1 MRELEGIE
9 LENKVQEHDKKFR
22 EVDLELENH
31 REQLLQLKQN
41 DEKFQQDVSLLKTDL
56 AKLQSGQSSLELTV
70 MKGNESTRDLI
81 NENKVITNRLLDHV
95 IGKDA
100 QEHQS
105 DIETRKQKWE
115 IVGKVTVAVF
125 GGSGVLYLIVQAFLP

>member
-1 MRELEGIE
+1 MEK
-9 LENKVQEHDKKFR
+9 KVQEHDEKFK
-22 EVDLELENH
+22 EVDLELESH

-81 NENKVITNRLLDHV
+81 TENKVITNRLLDHV

-100 QEHQS
+100 QDHQS
-105 DIETRKQKWE
+105 DIDTRKQKWE
-115 IVGKVTVAVF
+115 IIGKISVAVAS
-125 GGSGVLYLIVQAFLP
+125 GSGVLYLIVQAYLP

>member
-1 MRELEGIE
+1 MQTERFYVLKGGWTLEEID
-9 LENKVQEHDKKFR
+9 LKNKVQEHENKFK
-22 EVDLELENH
+22 EVDLELESH

-81 NENKVITNRLLDHV
+81 NENKVITNKLLDHV

-105 DIETRKQKWE
+105 DIDTRKQK
-115 IVGKVTVAVF
+115 
-125 GGSGVLYLIVQAFLP
+125 

>member
-1 MRELEGIE
+1 M
-9 LENKVQEHDKKFR
+9 ENKVEQHDKKLR
-22 EVDLELENH
+22 EVDQELEDH

-100 QEHQS
+100 QEYQS
-105 DIETRKQKWE
+105 NIETRKQKWE

-125 GGSGVLYLIVQAFLP
+125 SGGSVLYLIVQALLP

>member
-1 MRELEGIE
+1 M
-9 LENKVQEHDKKFR
+9 ENKVQEHDEKLR

-115 IVGKVTVAVF
+115 IVGKATVAVF
-125 GGSGVLYLIVQAFLP
+125 GGSGVLYLIVQALLA

>member
-1 MRELEGIE
+1 M
-9 LENKVQEHDKKFR
+9 ENKVQEHDKKLR

-105 DIETRKQKWE
+105 NIETRKQKWE

-125 GGSGVLYLIVQAFLP
+125 SGGSVLYLIVQALLP

>member
-1 MRELEGIE
+1 MEGLD
-9 LENKVQEHDKKFR
+9 LENKVQEHDKKLR

-105 DIETRKQKWE
+105 NIETRKQKWE

-125 GGSGVLYLIVQAFLP
+125 SGGSVLYLIVQALLP

>member
-1 MRELEGIE
+1 MESRVKEH
-9 LENKVQEHDKKFR
+9 ENKFK

-70 MKGNESTRDLI
+70 MKGNESTKELI
-81 NENKVITNRLLDHV
+81 NENKVITNKLLDHV

-105 DIETRKQKWE
+105 DIDTRKQKWE
-115 IVGKVTVAVF
+115 IMGKVAVAVF
-125 GGSGVLYLIVQAFLP
+125 GGSGLLYIILQAVL